1 MAEIQNRPEIRTF
14 PVQLGENVIEA
25 QDISDVV
32 KQVLWDMRDAHGWS
46 WSELAR
52 QVGLKQQTLT
62 EFMKSSDAESDG
74 RPRKAGSMTLRTFT
88 QVLAASSGNN
98 PIAFFARH
106 PLFRE
111 TAPAA
116 TLQPAETPSA
126 GKRDPFERL
135 RELLSVEQA
144 RSLCQL
150 VEHLLSRGALDE
162 MLSGLMRTAALPK
175 QRARRMKNKN
185 SG

>member
-1 MAEIQNRPEIRTF
+1 MAELQNRPEIRTF
-14 PVQLGENVIEA
+14 PVQLGEDVIEA

-32 KQVLWDMRDAHGWS
+32 KQVLWDMREAHGWT

-62 EFMKSSDAESDG
+62 EFMKPSEGASAGKPKTS
-74 RPRKAGSMTLRTFT
+74 GSMTLRTFT
-88 QVLAASSGNN
+88 QVVAAASGNN
-98 PIAFFARH
+98 PITFFARH
-106 PLFRE
+106 PMFRAS
-111 TAPAA
+111 APAA
-116 TLQPAETPSA
+116 TTQPSPTPSSP
-126 GKRDPFERL
+126 KQDPFDRL
-135 RELLSVEQA
+135 RELLSPDQA

-150 VEHLLSRGALDE
+150 VEHLLSRGALEDV
-162 MLSGLMRTAALPK
+162 LSGLSRAWALPK